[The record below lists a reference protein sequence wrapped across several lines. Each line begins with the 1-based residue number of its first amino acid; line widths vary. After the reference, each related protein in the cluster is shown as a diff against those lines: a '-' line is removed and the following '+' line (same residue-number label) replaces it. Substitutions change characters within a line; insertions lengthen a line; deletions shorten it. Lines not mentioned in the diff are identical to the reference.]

1 MGDII
6 VHVMDT
12 KGEPIPGAVVSAK
25 NIDAWTETIYRGTT
39 DLDGFIEFEGVDA
52 GTVGDHYEI
61 SVIAEINGNIVTGQA
76 YKQIGPF
83 GLGSIKADIILSPYA
98 TKTLGDKSIISTSQK
113 LSFLRLIG
121 IKVEQVERDKKTG
134 FSIEFDFDKKLTIP
148 IEIKD
153 AYEESI
159 KAFIN
164 EIDRACWIMSST
176 TIELALKYK
185 YKELENKDFKGDF
198 FKLINWAHDK
208 QIIDKNNKNFA
219 NTLRTLGNI
228 NKHEFTDEG
237 LTDTHA
243 CIQLTKKIIE
253 KIFTN

>member
-6 VHVMDT
+6 IHVMDT
-12 KGEPIPGAVVSAK
+12 EGEPIPGAVVSAK

-61 SVIAEINGNIVTGQA
+61 SVIAEINGNIVTGQV
-76 YKQIGPF
+76 YKQIGSL
-83 GLGSIKADIILSPYA
+83 GLGSIKADVILSAYA
-98 TKTLGDKSIISTSQK
+98 TKILGDKSIISTSQK

-121 IKVEQVERDKKTG
+121 IKIEQIERDRKTG
-134 FSIEFDFDKKLTIP
+134 FSIEFDKKFKIP

-153 AYEESI
+153 AYDESI

-185 YKELENKDFKGDF
+185 YKELENKNFKGDF
-198 FKLINWAHDK
+198 FKLINWAHEK
-208 QIIDKNNKNFA
+208 EIID
-219 NTLRTLGNI
+219 
-228 NKHEFTDEG
+228 TDE
-237 LTDTHA
+237 
-243 CIQLTKKIIE
+243 K
-253 KIFTN
+253 

>member
-6 VHVMDT
+6 IHVMDT
-12 KGEPIPGAVVSAK
+12 EGEPIPGAVVSAK

-61 SVIAEINGNIVTGQA
+61 SVIAEINGNIVTGQV
-76 YKQIGPF
+76 YKQIGSL
-83 GLGSIKADIILSPYA
+83 GLGSIKADVILSAYA
-98 TKTLGDKSIISTSQK
+98 TKILGDKSIISTSQK

-121 IKVEQVERDKKTG
+121 IKIEQIERDRKTG
-134 FSIEFDFDKKLTIP
+134 FSIEFDKKFKIP

-153 AYEESI
+153 AYDESI

-176 TIELALKYK
+176 TI
-185 YKELENKDFKGDF
+185 
-198 FKLINWAHDK
+198 
-208 QIIDKNNKNFA
+208 
-219 NTLRTLGNI
+219 
-228 NKHEFTDEG
+228 
-237 LTDTHA
+237 
-243 CIQLTKKIIE
+243 
-253 KIFTN
+253 